1 MKIVLLIVSIYLLIN
16 ATIILVNLKELDKL
30 YNVSIKRLG
39 YDVPEFVMYGMLL
52 FAGVFVIGFKKFG
65 AGFDSALEEAV
76 SEKLNE
82 EKYSKGD
89 FKHGF

>member
-1 MKIVLLIVSIYLLIN
+1 
-16 ATIILVNLKELDKL
+16 
-30 YNVSIKRLG
+30 
-39 YDVPEFVMYGMLL
+39 MYGMLL